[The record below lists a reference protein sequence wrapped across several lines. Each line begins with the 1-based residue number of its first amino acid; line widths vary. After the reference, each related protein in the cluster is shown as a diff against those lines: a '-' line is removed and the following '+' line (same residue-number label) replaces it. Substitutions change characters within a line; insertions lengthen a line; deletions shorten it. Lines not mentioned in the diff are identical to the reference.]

1 MFDWKRFLTKAPD
14 KAGGGTPPESSE
26 RIRVATCVILLEVA
40 EYDDE
45 FSPIERRTIVAI
57 LKKRFG
63 ISDREADELIETSAR
78 ERRNSHGLR
87 TFTHW
92 INENYSEDERKKI
105 MEAAWE
111 VIYADE
117 KLTSYEDHFVH
128 RLAKLLRLEHSDL
141 IEAKLKVKYGELKM
155 GGSPDHTPGKKGGP

>member
-1 MFDWKRFLTKAPD
+1 MFEWKKFLTGRTPD
-14 KAGGGTPPESSE
+14 VEAKPSDDPE

-40 EYDDE
+40 EYDED
-45 FSPIERRTIVAI
+45 FSPVERKTIESI

-63 ISDREADELIETSAR
+63 LSEAEAAELIETSAR
-78 ERRNSHGLR
+78 ERGKSHGLR
-87 TFTHW
+87 TFTHF
-92 INENYSEDERKKI
+92 INENYSEDERKRI

-117 KLTSYEDHFVH
+117 TLNGYEDHFVH

-141 IEAKLKVKYGELKM
+141 IEAKLKVKSGKV
-155 GGSPDHTPGKKGGP
+155 GSEENPDP